1 MLTRVEKMGEKSD
14 SKVVGVRL
22 PIPLYEKL
30 KHRVEVDDHL
40 SQGEYIR
47 TLLRNNLK
55 KEEEAT

>member
-1 MLTRVEKMGEKSD
+1 MSRKND

-47 TLLRNNLK
+47 TLLRRNLEK
-55 KEEEAT
+55 SPEVEE